1 MEQQNLRI
9 TTTRADNFE
18 LTTTVAGNTI
28 KTSFNDGQSRWD
40 QSIVAGY
47 VGPRGPVGPTG
58 AQGLPGAP
66 GPKGDDGI
74 QPITVDFSFQT
85 KWTHAHNLGR
95 KPTVSV
101 FSAGGLQVIAQV
113 LHLSND
119 IVEISFDE
127 PMSGYIILT

>member
-28 KTSFNDGQSRWD
+28 KTSFNDGQSRWE
-40 QSIVAGY
+40 QNIVAGY
-47 VGPRGPVGPTG
+47 IGPRGATG
-58 AQGLPGAP
+58 AT
-66 GPKGDDGI
+66 GPKGDKGDDGI
-74 QPITVDFSFQT
+74 QPVTVNFSFQT
-85 KWTHAHNLGR
+85 TWTHAHNLGR

-101 FSAGGLQVIAQV
+101 YSAGGLQVIAQV

-119 IVEISFDE
+119 VVEISFDE